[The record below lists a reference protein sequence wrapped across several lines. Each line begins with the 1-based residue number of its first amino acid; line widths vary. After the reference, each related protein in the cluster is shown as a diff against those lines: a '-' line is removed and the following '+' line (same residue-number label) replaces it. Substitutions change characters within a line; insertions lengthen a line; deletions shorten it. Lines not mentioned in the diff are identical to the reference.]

1 MKTLNQNSKTG
12 KGAIAFFTSAS
23 LIGLMS
29 WMAPAY
35 YQPTVENEFIRQL
48 KKKSNEANAKLPEER
63 VYLQFDKPFYNPG
76 ETIWFSAYLRNG
88 QNLKA
93 SSQSD
98 ILNVEF
104 INPKG
109 SLEKT
114 IRLVAKNGKAAG
126 DFVLD
131 DECAGGLYKVK

>member
-1 MKTLNQNSKTG
+1 MKTSNQNKKIG
-12 KGAIAFFTSAS
+12 KGAIALFASAS

-29 WMAPAY
+29 WMAPTY
-35 YQPTVENEFIRQL
+35 YQPTVENDFIKWL
-48 KKKSNEANAKLPEER
+48 KKKSTEANAKMPEER
-63 VYLQFDKPFYNPG
+63 VYLQFDKSFYNPG

-88 QNLKA
+88 QNLKP

-109 SLEKT
+109 SVET
-114 IRLVAKNGKAAG
+114 T
-126 DFVLD
+126 
-131 DECAGGLYKVK
+131 